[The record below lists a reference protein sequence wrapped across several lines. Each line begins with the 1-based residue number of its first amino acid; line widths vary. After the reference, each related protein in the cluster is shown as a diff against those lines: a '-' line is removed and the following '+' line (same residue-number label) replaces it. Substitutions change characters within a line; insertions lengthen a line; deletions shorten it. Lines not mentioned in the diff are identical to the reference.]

1 MTQLAPLFHHASAGK
16 VRDIKALSRTGPT
29 GVACMMAVLWQ
40 FKLFRFNLKL
50 NVERR
55 TLTWPRDLSGPAV
68 TSTYPQHILVF
79 GGVALCIRL
88 LQLHL
93 VDYTEFIVIYP
104 DERRIS
110 PDSMYLLLTTPLE
123 WTRRQRSTFHLRQ
136 SSVAALPRCQA
147 ACRLSLTTSDSLPEV
162 LLAIS
167 QEVYL
172 EGACTAS

>member
-29 GVACMMAVLWQ
+29 GVACMMAVQAFQVQLE
-40 FKLFRFNLKL
+40 
-50 NVERR
+50 VERW
-55 TLTWPRDLSGPAV
+55 TSNSDVTAWPFRSSSDQHIS
-68 TSTYPQHILVF
+68 STYPCLWWC
-79 GGVALCIRL
+79 GP
-88 LQLHL
+88 LHSSTSTTSCGL
-93 VDYTEFIVIYP
+93 YRIHRNP